1 VSDQVTACATK
12 EIHNTCLRLLTLR
25 EHSRHELL
33 QKLSLK
39 GYIKDDI
46 LAVVDELAEQGWQSD
61 QRYAECYAR
70 YRIQKGFGPIMIAY
84 ELKQNGISY
93 ANFDLALTELDTTW
107 QQLLAQVYL
116 KKYKQAPISDRNEWV
131 KRSRFLFQRG
141 FSSEMISELL
151 STQP

>member
-1 VSDQVTACATK
+1 MSDQATACATK
-12 EIHNTCLRLLTLR
+12 EIHNACLRLLTLR

-39 GYIKDDI
+39 GFNKDDI

-70 YRIQKGFGPIMIAY
+70 YRMQKGFGPIMIAY
-84 ELKQNGISY
+84 ELKQTGISY

-116 KKYKQAPISDRNEWV
+116 KKYKQTPILDRNEWV